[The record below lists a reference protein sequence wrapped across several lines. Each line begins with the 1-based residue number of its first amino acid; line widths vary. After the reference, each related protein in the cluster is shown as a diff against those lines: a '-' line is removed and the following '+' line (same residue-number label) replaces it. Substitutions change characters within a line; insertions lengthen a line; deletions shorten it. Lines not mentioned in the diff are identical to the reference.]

1 MSGHSHWSGIKHKK
15 EITDK
20 KRGKVFSKLLKAIA
34 TAVGGEPNP
43 DFNPRLRTAVQKA
56 KEANVPVDNIERAI
70 KKASEPGMVF
80 EELIIESYGP
90 GGIAVLIEAVA
101 DNKNRVI
108 AEVKKILS
116 DHGAKLAEPGSV
128 LWTFDKIADQRKLD
142 ADLRRQDFS
151 TLPET
156 SADQRGQWVSKFPQ
170 ELSRE
175 DGEKLSGLIDALE
188 EHEDVQEIYTNAK

>member
-20 KRGKVFSKLLKAIA
+20 KRGKVFSKLLKAITA
-34 TAVGGEPNP
+34 AVGNESNP

-56 KEANVPVDNIERAI
+56 KDANVPVDNIGRAI
-70 KKASEPGMVF
+70 KKASEPGAAI
-80 EELIIESYGP
+80 EELVMESYGP
-90 GGIAVLIEAVA
+90 GGSALLVEALT
-101 DNKNRVI
+101 DSKNRTV

-116 DHGAKLAEPGSV
+116 DHGAKWAELGSV
-128 LWTFDKIADQRKLD
+128 LWAFDRVSNLHEHSIDSRE
-142 ADLRRQDFS
+142 QDTNFS
-151 TLPET
+151 GEEK
-156 SADQRGQWVSKFPQ
+156 WVPKFPQ

-188 EHEDVQEIYTNAK
+188 EHEDVQEVYTNAK